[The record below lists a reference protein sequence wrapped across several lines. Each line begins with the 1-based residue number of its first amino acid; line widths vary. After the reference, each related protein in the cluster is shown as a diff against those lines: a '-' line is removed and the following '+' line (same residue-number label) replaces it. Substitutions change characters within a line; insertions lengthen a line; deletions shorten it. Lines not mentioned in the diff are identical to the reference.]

1 MSDLKPYNPLDKVN
15 LANSV
20 ADALLAQEVLALDGI
35 DGIVG
40 AGVYA
45 IYYTGQFAIYSPIAE
60 QNRNEKFTQPIYVG
74 KAIPQGGRKGGLGQD
89 AAKGKALQSR
99 LSKHA
104 RSIEAV
110 SNLDISDFCFRS
122 LVVDDIWIP
131 LGENVLIEQLKPL
144 WNLVVEGFGIKDPG
158 SGRHNQARSQWDTLH
173 PGRGYADKLQPGK
186 NKVEEIENMIA
197 EFFR

>member
-1 MSDLKPYNPLDKVN
+1 MTVST
-15 LANSV
+15 
-20 ADALLAQEVLALDGI
+20 VL
-35 DGIVG
+35 
-40 AGVYA
+40 
-45 IYYTGQFAIYSPIAE
+45 
-60 QNRNEKFTQPIYVG
+60 
-74 KAIPQGGRKGGLGQD
+74 LGQVCTQFTTQD
-89 AAKGKALQSR
+89 SSPFILRLRSRTGTRNSLSRSMSAKLYHKAAGRGGSVRTPLKGKALQSR

-144 WNLVVEGFGIKDPG
+144 WNLVVEGFGINDPG

>member
-173 PGRGYADKLQPGK
+173 PGRCQ
-186 NKVEEIENMIA
+186 
-197 EFFR
+197 R